1 MSRNKSFFSLF
12 AMLAL
17 ASSPAF
23 AAISHFGGGDPSDA
37 IRYVTETSKL
47 GPLGTP
53 TYNSTLGNDGRQ
65 TNADLS
71 FSPDLFGFNAESG
84 GGASLGGG
92 GTDSNGGGTGSMT
105 TSPQYNISPVHTAHG
120 GFKVRI
126 EAAKDY
132 VITGIHWAED
142 GFYAT
147 QGTTAKVAAYAF
159 LRASAPGSN
168 RTLFRD
174 APNVL
179 FTGDSAGFWDLTSDN
194 PVAGNRGRVNLTVK
208 NLLTASAQ
216 GSDWAWIEKDFAN
229 LRVDVAY
236 RPGSNPSGFPG
247 GAPVPVPAS
256 FWLLGSALASLVT
269 IGRRRMSA

>member
-1 MSRNKSFFSLF
+1 MSRNKPLFGLF
-12 AMLAL
+12 ATLLAL
-17 ASSPAF
+17 AASPAF
-23 AAISHFGGGDPSDA
+23 ADITTFGGGDPGDA

-53 TYNSTLGNDGRQ
+53 TYTSTPGTSGRQ

-71 FSPDLFGFNAESG
+71 FSPDLFGFDAESG
-84 GGASLGGG
+84 GGGSSDNS
-92 GTDSNGGGTGSMT
+92 GTT

-247 GAPVPVPAS
+247 GAPVPIPAS